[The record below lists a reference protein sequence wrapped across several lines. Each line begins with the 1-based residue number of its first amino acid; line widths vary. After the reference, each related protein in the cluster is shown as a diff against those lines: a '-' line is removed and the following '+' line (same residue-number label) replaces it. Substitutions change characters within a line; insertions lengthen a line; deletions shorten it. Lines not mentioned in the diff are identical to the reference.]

1 MNPILAVGSVAFDS
15 IKTPFGE
22 ASRVVGGAA
31 TYFAIAASFF
41 AEVRIVAVVG
51 EDFGANVEKVF
62 GGRTIDLSGLEKV
75 PFKQLYEA
83 SAIGFMMLI
92 ILPFRLGEFARPF
105 LIAQR
110 SGIRR
115 SAAMTSVVFER
126 ISPVRG
132 S

>member
-41 AEVRIVAVVG
+41 TEVRIVAVVG

-62 GGRTIDLSGLEKV
+62 GGRTIDLAG
-75 PFKQLYEA
+75 PRDA
-83 SAIGFMMLI
+83 CRA
-92 ILPFRLGEFARPF
+92 
-105 LIAQR
+105 
-110 SGIRR
+110 RR
-115 SAAMTSVVFER
+115 SAGRASTAST
-126 ISPVRG
+126 
-132 S
+132 